1 MATIEQLAEAA
12 LHRDSLAVR
21 SLAQDLL
28 REYPDLTDVR
38 HPIASDRRIQ
48 VIAAAL
54 LELLALRT
62 QQCPPGWTAEI
73 GEMDEPFHL
82 LTSAARMPRL
92 RAACETESPEPLRK
106 RRLFAPADFL
116 TFV

>member
-1 MATIEQLAEAA
+1 MATIDRLAEAA

-28 REYPDLTDVR
+28 HEYPQLSSVA
-38 HPIASDRRIQ
+38 HPVASDRRIQ

-54 LELLALRT
+54 IELLALRT
-62 QQCPPGWTAEI
+62 QQSPPSWTAPI

-82 LTSAARMPRL
+82 LQSVSQMPRL
-92 RAACETESPEPLRK
+92 RAACEQESPEPLR
-106 RRLFAPADFL
+106 RRKLFAPADYL